1 MDDEDRPDPD
11 MKIAIVASLSPQEA
25 ALLAGRLEAEGI
37 RSMVSEGR
45 SAPGPWSV
53 WHVLPSLGVGGNFPK
68 RGTADVLVD
77 ERDIEKARRIA
88 AQYLDT

>member
-1 MDDEDRPDPD
+1 MR
-11 MKIAIVASLSPQEA
+11 IAIVAALSPQEA

-37 RSMVSEGR
+37 RAMVSEGR

-53 WHVLPSLGVGGNFPK
+53 WHVLPSLGAVANSFQ
-68 RGTADVLVD
+68 RGTAEVLVD
-77 ERDIEKARRIA
+77 ERDIENARRIA